1 MLIGLLTLAFLL
13 FGRGHETFL
22 LNPELSKSVNIY
34 VKDKERKKEIDSV
47 IKVTGKT
54 QEAFEKKE
62 KSVYEKKLVSL
73 NMSNSSTPADFQSE
87 YDLFYKDLDVLS
99 TGFVNHEMEIRGY
112 IHPAEWDSIMNRLL
126 KMPDNTKAQKSL
138 SEENKKIHDRLLSI
152 TNKYITNPSA
162 RTTAAG
168 LLDGYEKKSDS
179 LGAAF
184 LDLNYRYLQ
193 KIRPYNTPR
202 ADFIQIRNQMAN
214 ERKSYSGYLVSM
226 RFKLL
231 AITPEKNWESLAKEL
246 NQVFTDVV
254 PGSSK

>member
-34 VKDKERKKEIDSV
+34 VKDKERKKEIDSL
-47 IKVTGKT
+47 IKVTGKS
-54 QEAFEKKE
+54 QEAFEKKV
-62 KSVYEKKLVSL
+62 KGVYEKKLVSL
-73 NMSNSSTPADFQSE
+73 NMSSSSTPADFQSE
-87 YDLFYKDLDVLS
+87 YNLFYKDLDVLS
-99 TGFVNHEMEIRGY
+99 TGFVNNEMEIRGY

-138 SEENKKIHDRLLSI
+138 SAENKKLHDRLLAG
-152 TNKYITNPSA
+152 TNKYITDPTDKA
-162 RTTAAG
+162 TAAG
-168 LLDGYEKKSDS
+168 LLDGYERKSDS

-202 ADFIQIRNQMAN
+202 ADFLQIRDQMAAQ
-214 ERKSYSGYLVSM
+214 RKSYTDYLVTM
-226 RFKLL
+226 RFKLM
-231 AITPEKNWESLAKEL
+231 AITPQKNQKDLAKEL
-246 NQVFTDVV
+246 NPVFTDIV
-254 PGSSK
+254 PGASK